1 MQKLDQS
8 IFRAYDIRGQYPT
21 EINERTVRA
30 IAETLGRRF
39 ARGMVLVGHDGR
51 TSSPA
56 LSFAVKRGLA
66 ISKPR
71 SAITDIGI
79 ATTPMFY
86 FLVNHL
92 KAAGGIM
99 VTASHNPKGMNG
111 LKVVGPR
118 AVPLSGREVL
128 AFMRNTHA

>member
-1 MQKLDQS
+1 MDTR
-8 IFRAYDIRGQYPT
+8 IFKAYDVRGQYPE
-21 EINERTVRA
+21 EINERTVRVV
-30 IAETLGRRF
+30 AEALGRRF
-39 ARGMVLVGHDGR
+39 GSGTVVVGHDGR

-66 ISKPR
+66 VTKSRATI
-71 SAITDIGI
+71 IDIGT

-92 KAAGGIM
+92 KTAGGIM

-111 LKVVGPR
+111 LKVVGKR
-118 AVPLSGREVL
+118 AIPIGGREILKIV
-128 AFMRNTHA
+128 RHTHHA

>member
-1 MQKLDQS
+1 MDAH
-8 IFRAYDIRGQYPT
+8 IFKAYDVRGQYPG
-21 EINERTVRA
+21 EINERTVRT
-30 IAETLGRRF
+30 IAEALGRHF
-39 ARGMVLVGHDGR
+39 TGGPIVVGHDGR

-66 ISKPR
+66 VTKSRTTIV
-71 SAITDIGI
+71 DIGI
-79 ATTPMFY
+79 ATTPMFF

-111 LKVVGPR
+111 LKMVGKGALP
-118 AVPLSGREVL
+118 VSGREAL
-128 AFMRNTHA
+128 KLIRTKTNA